1 MNSDQIAEEVRR
13 LLSDEGQDFGRW
25 ETGPG
30 DNAPPASGL
39 TSTPEPWAAALRYRE
54 LFDFAPDGYLVT
66 DLEGVIVDANHAAV
80 LLLQTRKGFL
90 CDKPLPLLVCADR
103 RADFYALLIR
113 LRQGG
118 IVRDWYA
125 KLQPSRSQ
133 SVEVWL
139 GATAIVDEEGRVS
152 GIRWLLRNVTPGLAA
167 ENALRAEREF
177 TEGLLDAA
185 QAAIGVLDD
194 GGRILRSN
202 LYLRR
207 LTGSDEA
214 RGRRWEDLLPEEDRP
229 AAREMLGQA
238 LAAGVSRGYRGGLLT
253 CDGSRRS
260 VVWTARALA
269 GDMPAG
275 VPRSVVL
282 VVGHDIT
289 ELQEAQRQA
298 ELAERLAT
306 IGQVMASL
314 AHESRNMLQRGQ
326 GCLERLSWRLQDRP
340 EELELVARAQQ
351 AQRDLAHLLDDVRA
365 YAAHLK
371 LDLAPCD
378 VRATWREAW
387 TQVMAVFPGKQAV
400 LREDGDHADPWCVA
414 DRFRLLQVFRNLL
427 ENSFAACE
435 RTVRV
440 EVCCR
445 DTDLAGR
452 RALQVTF
459 RDNGPGFQPEQRVRL
474 FEPFYT
480 TRPQGSGLGMVNA
493 YRILEAHGGTIAVG
507 DNGPPGAEI
516 IVTLPRDGP

>member
-1 MNSDQIAEEVRR
+1 VNSDQREAEVRR
-13 LLSDEGQDFGRW
+13 LIFDEDEDFVRW
-25 ETGPG
+25 ETGPR
-30 DNAPPASGL
+30 DNAPPESAP
-39 TSTPEPWAAALRYRE
+39 TSTPEQWVAALRYRE

-66 DLEGVIVDANHAAV
+66 DLAGIIVDANHAAV
-80 LLLQTRKGFL
+80 LLLRTRKGFL

-113 LRQGG
+113 LQQGG
-118 IVRDWYA
+118 VVRDWYA
-125 KLQPSRSQ
+125 KLQPSRRH

-152 GIRWLLRNVTPGLAA
+152 GIRWLLRAVTPGLAA

-194 GGRILRSN
+194 AGHILRSN

-214 RGRRWEDLLPEEDRP
+214 RGRRWEDLLPDEDHP

-260 VVWTARALA
+260 LVWTARALA
-269 GDMPAG
+269 GDVPAG

-298 ELAERLAT
+298 ELAKRLAT
-306 IGQVMASL
+306 IGEVMASL

-340 EELELVARAQQ
+340 AELELVARARQ

-365 YAAHLK
+365 YAAPLN

-378 VRATWREAW
+378 VRAAWREAW

-400 LREDGDHADPWCVA
+400 LREDGEHADPWCVA

-427 ENSFAACE
+427 ENSFAACPGK
-435 RTVRV
+435 VLV
-440 EVCCR
+440 EITSR
-445 DTDLAGR
+445 ETDLLRG

-459 RDNGPGFQPEQRVRL
+459 RDNGSGFQPEQRARL

-480 TRPQGSGLGMVNA
+480 TRPQGSGLGMVIA
-493 YRILEAHGGTIAVG
+493 QRILEAHGGTIAVS
-507 DNGPPGAEI
+507 DRGPPGAEI
-516 IVTLPRDGP
+516 IVTVPRDGP